1 VNYGRIVIPDVV
13 TLPLSEGDTLTVKA
27 QLSSGEERRMLGA
40 ATSYGPAGERTFDP
54 IKAGVAKIVAYLVDW
69 TIRDPDGRIV
79 PVRDQAPSVVE
90 AALDMLDSDSYTEI
104 LRAIEA
110 HEARQAELRAAK
122 KKTRSGAPTSSG
134 ISLSP
139 AAVAGGTNG

>member
-1 VNYGRIVIPDVV
+1 
-13 TLPLSEGDTLTVKA
+13 
-27 QLSSGEERRMLGA
+27 
-40 ATSYGPAGERTFDP
+40 
-54 IKAGVAKIVAYLVDW
+54 
-69 TIRDPDGRIV
+69 
-79 PVRDQAPSVVE
+79 
-90 AALDMLDSDSYTEI
+90 MLDSDSYTEI